1 MFEEDNI
8 EDDEFDA
15 RIIVQRWMK
24 RWMKRWP
31 ILYHNKHTAHA
42 GIAPP
47 STF

>member
-8 EDDEFDA
+8 EDDEFNTL
-15 RIIVQRWMK
+15 ISGP
-24 RWMKRWP
+24 WMKRWP